1 MLIEAAMICSGL
13 WMSNRHDWILEYHE
27 HLGSPLRYANICCVI
42 SAIILNLLHG
52 FFVFQ
57 RYEIWYADRVL
68 TALAFS
74 QYPSYLMLL
83 MFGLLPFKYSIV
95 SGLRV
100 RETFLSLDEH
110 GRKSTL
116 IEKETKPAIHSLC
129 VVLPDKHRL
138 WHASR

>member
-42 SAIILNLLHG
+42 SAIILYLLHG

-57 RYEIWYADRVL
+57 RYEMWYADRVL

-83 MFGLLPFKYSIV
+83 MFGLLPFKYSLWFAGKGNVPLIRRAWQEID
-95 SGLRV
+95 SY
-100 RETFLSLDEH
+100 
-110 GRKSTL
+110 RKGDNACNSQLMRRFT
-116 IEKETKPAIHSLC
+116 
-129 VVLPDKHRL
+129 
-138 WHASR
+138 